1 MDWTTNH
8 LVVLLGRIWQALSQ
22 GQAKLQH
29 PLRTPILGTIGTR
42 QSSLRIVVL
51 RQVNPA
57 QRSLVCYS
65 DYRTVKVTDILANP
79 GIEWLFYHPAERIQ
93 IRASG
98 LAKIHYL
105 DAVATE
111 AWSALPGPIRLNYC
125 TPLAPGREI
134 RKPGEALPKA
144 WKGRMPAKDEMQIGW
159 PNFAV
164 IASTIDRLDWLQLTE
179 KENRRAGFVWDGTE
193 FKGSWLVP

>member
-1 MDWTTNH
+1 VDWTTNH
-8 LVVLLGRIWQALSQ
+8 LAELLSRIWQALGQ

-29 PLRTPILGTIGTR
+29 PFRTPVLGTVGTR

-51 RQVNPA
+51 RQVNPD

-79 GIEWLFYHPAERIQ
+79 GIEWVFYHPAERIQ

-98 LAKIHYL
+98 IATVHYL
-105 DAVATE
+105 DAISKE
-111 AWSALPGPIRLNYC
+111 AWNALPATIRLNYC
-125 TPLAPGREI
+125 ATLAPGREI
-134 RKPGEALPKA
+134 PKPTARLPKA
-144 WKGRMPAKDEMQIGW
+144 WKGRMPAKDEMEIGW

-164 IASTIDRLDWLQLTE
+164 IASTIDRLDWLQLGE
-179 KENRRAGFVWDGTE
+179 RENRRAGFVWDGTQ
-193 FKGSWLVP
+193 FNGAWLVP